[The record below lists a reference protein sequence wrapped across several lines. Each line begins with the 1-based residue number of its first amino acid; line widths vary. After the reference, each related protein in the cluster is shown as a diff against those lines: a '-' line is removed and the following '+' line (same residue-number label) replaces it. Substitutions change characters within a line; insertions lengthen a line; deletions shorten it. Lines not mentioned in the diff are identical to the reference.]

1 MSSLKKIIKINPEL
15 FNTSGEKTRKNREK
29 KTRPIQPLIINS
41 NSLKK
46 QLLNRIKEH
55 KRKEKIDI
63 DYKIQQPSSST
74 SNTINNDTTDEFY
87 DSINYLSSL
96 SKKHKEDNEKKKY
109 DANLQIKREIL
120 ASKTVKN
127 PSIYNTN
134 TNDALFVNLELPDE
148 LKEIRPETFAENINM
163 NKIKINY
170 SLDEAIP
177 YGCLKG
183 GIKPTYRNWQT
194 TRKKYDTPII
204 SYVQPIPEKQSIT
217 EREYKLDMIKKK
229 LKNQE
234 DEKLKLVNTIPIIEP
249 IIKPI
254 IEPIIEEHIIIEEP
268 TLVPIINN
276 SNNETPQSTIADK
289 KFVKK
294 TIKRKYT
301 LGKSK
306 LYRRVSI
313 LIKDKN
319 TRKKIITAQKELKKK
334 PINDVKNYLKEHGL
348 IKVGSTAPNDVI
360 RKTFESAMMTGDV
373 VNKNKDTLLHNFLS
387 DTQ

>member
-194 TRKKYDTPII
+194 TRKKYDTPIL

-254 IEPIIEEHIIIEEP
+254 IEPII
-268 TLVPIINN
+268 
-276 SNNETPQSTIADK
+276 
-289 KFVKK
+289 
-294 TIKRKYT
+294 
-301 LGKSK
+301 
-306 LYRRVSI
+306 
-313 LIKDKN
+313 
-319 TRKKIITAQKELKKK
+319 
-334 PINDVKNYLKEHGL
+334 
-348 IKVGSTAPNDVI
+348 
-360 RKTFESAMMTGDV
+360 
-373 VNKNKDTLLHNFLS
+373 
-387 DTQ
+387 

>member
-55 KRKEKIDI
+55 KRKEKINI
-63 DYKIQQPSSST
+63 DYKIQQPSST
-74 SNTINNDTTDEFY
+74 SNTINNDNNDTSDEFY

-109 DANLQIKREIL
+109 DDNLQLKREIL

-127 PSIYNTN
+127 PTIYNTN

-170 SLDEAIP
+170 SLDEVIP

-234 DEKLKLVNTIPIIEP
+234 DEKLKLVNTI
-249 IIKPI
+249 
-254 IEPIIEEHIIIEEP
+254 EPIIEHIIEKP
-268 TLVPIINN
+268 TLVKNTIEPIPIINN
-276 SNNETPQSTIADK
+276 SNNETQSTIADK
-289 KFVKK
+289 TFVKK

-334 PINDVKNYLKEHGL
+334 PINDVKKYLKEHGL

-373 VNKNKDTLLHNFLS
+373 INKNKDTLLHNFLS